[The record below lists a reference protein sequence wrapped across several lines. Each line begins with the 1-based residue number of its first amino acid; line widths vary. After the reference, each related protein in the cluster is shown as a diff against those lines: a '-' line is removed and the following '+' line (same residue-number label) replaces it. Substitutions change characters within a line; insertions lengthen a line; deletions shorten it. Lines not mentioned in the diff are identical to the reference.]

1 MEDSAPLSS
10 SSPSLS
16 LHPSTAAKA
25 KKLQDT
31 RMEPSLCAS
40 QTGPTEKADTP
51 PALQTSAL
59 FLDALEKLKMHPA
72 PAVQELKPPPSPE
85 HPRIEAIKRGEEL
98 LLKEGW
104 PSAEDLDQVA
114 HILGEH
120 FE

>member
-1 MEDSAPLSS
+1 MEDLNPLSS
-10 SSPSLS
+10 SAPSLG
-16 LHPSTAAKA
+16 LHSSSSAKA

-31 RMEPSLCAS
+31 STERALSQSKKNHIEEKSLNAPLKHS
-40 QTGPTEKADTP
+40 
-51 PALQTSAL
+51 SH
-59 FLDALEKLKMHPA
+59 FLDLLEKLKTHPT

-114 HILGEH
+114 HILGEQ

>member
-1 MEDSAPLSS
+1 MEDLTPLSS
-10 SSPSLS
+10 SSPSLG
-16 LHPSTAAKA
+16 LHPSSAAKA

-31 RMEPSLCAS
+31 NLESSLS
-40 QTGPTEKADTP
+40 QSKKGAPETGDIHT
-51 PALQTSAL
+51 ALETSSL
-59 FLDALEKLKMHPA
+59 FLDALAKLKMHPA
-72 PAVQELKPPPSPE
+72 PEAQEIPPNFSSE

-114 HILGEH
+114 HILGEQ